1 MTMYRLR
8 RSSATRKGTLT
19 VHLRTKYRRKRRL
32 CSESPCGAAFHT
44 ILPSESSNRRVY
56 RQPQRPDQRV
66 QALWLFGLKNLPEQG
81 VVLLQLG
88 Q

>member
-1 MTMYRLR
+1 MVIQ
-8 RSSATRKGTLT
+8 RKGTLT
-19 VHLRTKYRRKRRL
+19 VHLRTKYRQQAAVALRIALR
-32 CSESPCGAAFHT
+32 AAFHT

-66 QALWLFGLKNLPEQG
+66 QALRLFGLKNLLEQG